1 MSFKLT
7 ALMLDHGPSDPLAKL
22 LAMALCDRADE
33 NDVCWPSREDLR
45 KRTGASDSTIT
56 RKLRLLEVSGYIQR
70 QQRFN
75 DSVRFR
81 INGLKLHQMEA
92 AAQAAK
98 LVTVPKGFEPFQ
110 EELDAVKIP
119 QVIDNK
125 GDGHSDHAYGHR
137 DRAYGHRDHLTYQ
150 KSITKPRRRRA
161 FEISDLSGFQKAC
174 ISQDKT
180 VLVDGHSIKAGSPE
194 MQALRSALRLQSA

>member
-7 ALMLDHGPSDPLAKL
+7 ALMLDHGPVDPLAKL

-33 NDVCWPSREDLR
+33 NGVCWPSRADLR
-45 KRTGASDSTIT
+45 KRTGASDSSIT

-81 INGLKLHQMEA
+81 INSLKLHQMEA

-110 EELDAVKIP
+110 EELDAVKLP
-119 QVIDNK
+119 QPFDNK
-125 GDGHSDHAYGHR
+125 GDGHSDHAYGHT
-137 DRAYGHRDHLTYQ
+137 DHAYGHSDHLTCQ
-150 KSITKPRRRRA
+150 KPINKPRLPLA
-161 FEISDLSGFQKAC
+161 LKISDLSEFQKARVL
-174 ISQDKT
+174 SGQS
-180 VLVDGHSIKAGSPE
+180 VLVGDALLSPASPA
-194 MQALRSALRLQSA
+194 MQSLRAALRGQNA